1 MRDKFI
7 ETIAVLV
14 CIVALIALVWIDPSQ
29 TALVVPVILAL
40 VGAATAYEGGRRRGK
55 RRRK

>member
-1 MRDKFI
+1 MRDKYI
-7 ETIAVLV
+7 ETLAVLV

-40 VGAATAYEGGRRRGK
+40 VGAVGAYEGGRRRGK
-55 RRRK
+55 RK

>member
-1 MRDKFI
+1 MKDKYI
-7 ETIAVLV
+7 ETLAVLV
-14 CIVALIALVWIDPSQ
+14 CIVALIALVYIDPSQ

-55 RRRK
+55 RKRR